1 MSYVPVW
8 HKVQKSVFTV
18 KRSRHDFTILL
29 SLTCCNVQTLVI
41 SLFPALKETQNYNSI
56 KNMKERN
63 FIMTQKRKNSLHT
76 GREGRKALTARERA
90 DLRWEEDMLTGS
102 DAVTVGLD
110 VMDTAVIAMVNLYLK
125 SLSSSERYIILK
137 NVVRPST
144 EDESGVRAHIDGA
157 KLAELIDMAK
167 AYLAELLNVN
177 ITAHSSHS
185 TPSAPYGRQ
194 PKEPVET
201 VFDTVIGVDMS
212 NTNCEMIGSA
222 AKPAG
227 LAAGKER
234 VVRVDDIDDDG
245 PKYNPALDMS
255 FDNLINK
262 SWTVL
267 FDLMK
272 NLSGTEYVTHMPYE
286 MAEMIAKHYYK
297 LL

>member
-1 MSYVPVW
+1 
-8 HKVQKSVFTV
+8 
-18 KRSRHDFTILL
+18 
-29 SLTCCNVQTLVI
+29 
-41 SLFPALKETQNYNSI
+41 
-56 KNMKERN
+56 
-63 FIMTQKRKNSLHT
+63 MTQKRKNSLHT

-167 AYLAELLNVN
+167 AYLAELLNVKN
-177 ITAHSSHS
+177 AS
-185 TPSAPYGRQ
+185 PSALRDVQ
-194 PKEPVET
+194 PEESVET

-245 PKYNPALDMS
+245 PKYNPALEMS
-255 FDNLINK
+255 FEVLLNK